1 MPGTLPGTSH
11 TMFLRLRTTQ
21 KGQRYYKCAITFPP
35 RHLLPTFSVN
45 GATTHVAMPSTNLGS
60 SFLSPFSWPPTS
72 DHLPC
77 LINFT
82 LEKVLK
88 FSPCHQFKPGSCFTW
103 VTETAPLLDFLP
115 PVLFPFRLFSI
126 LQLKCTSDPV
136 VLQVNL
142 KSLNPVLAPPGSPHS
157 HSNTVNSASNT
168 VNSFSSTVPPA
179 PPSCQEALPRRLTW
193 CGNTHFLPLHLDE
206 DCSSSKCQLRTP
218 LWESHCTRVRSPS
231 SVSPN
236 TLVVPSPSNSFAVL

>member
-1 MPGTLPGTSH
+1 M
-11 TMFLRLRTTQ
+11 
-21 KGQRYYKCAITFPP
+21 
-35 RHLLPTFSVN
+35 
-45 GATTHVAMPSTNLGS
+45 
-60 SFLSPFSWPPTS
+60 
-72 DHLPC
+72 
-77 LINFT
+77 
-82 LEKVLK
+82 K

-103 VTETAPLLDFLP
+103 VTEAAPLLDFLP

-126 LQLKCTSDPV
+126 FQLKCTSDPV

-142 KSLNPVLAPPGSPHS
+142 KTLNPVPAPPGSPHS
-157 HSNTVNSASNT
+157 HSSTVNSASNT
-168 VNSFSSTVPPA
+168 VNSFSSSTVPPA

-236 TLVVPSPSNSFAVL
+236 TLVVPSPSNSLAVL